1 MSKKSEVFVLD
12 VLMKNEAKHT
22 DMIDIM
28 SAMQGYLG
36 EGYHDGRVVA
46 CGGDHLTVERQ
57 IGAQRH
63 LMDGDT
69 PRERM
74 ELLEPVVEDWHA
86 LVCLLKVNTILIIIK

>member
-12 VLMKNEAKHT
+12 VLMKNEAKYT

-46 CGGDHLTVERQ
+46 CGGDHLTVE
-57 IGAQRH
+57 
-63 LMDGDT
+63 
-69 PRERM
+69 
-74 ELLEPVVEDWHA
+74 DWHA
-86 LVCLLKVNTILIIIK
+86 LVCLLKVNPILIIIK